1 VRGNCVMV
9 VSSEGILQRCA
20 FIGMRPHGS
29 TERISLAVLL
39 SGLGPARLAHRLPA
53 KQVVKD
59 HALWAISERQGQTKG
74 W

>member
-1 VRGNCVMV
+1 
-9 VSSEGILQRCA
+9 
-20 FIGMRPHGS
+20 MRPHGS

-53 KQVVKD
+53 KRVLKD